1 MCIRDRF
8 GSNNK
13 LDGYE
18 VIERVLPSEHPA
30 RGLNEDGRVNA
41 CDGHLIDLLLGAEI
55 SLSFRDR

>member
-1 MCIRDRF
+1 MF

-18 VIERVLPSEHPA
+18 VIERFLPSEHPA